1 MKAVI
6 DAAIEEDV
14 YVIIDWHSHEIY
26 LDEAKKVFL
35 RKWLRLTVI
44 IHTSSMNCIMNP
56 LMIPGKK

>member
-26 LDEAKKVFL
+26 LDEAKKSFFEEMAE
-35 RKWLRLTVI
+35 TYGHNPHI
-44 IHTSSMNCIMNP
+44 IYELYNEP